1 MEIDHDVI
9 HAYNGL
15 LSSNCTIKYNL
26 IAVKK
31 FGLLHMHALAACNLV
46 IIVQLWTVV
55 IDW

>member
-1 MEIDHDVI
+1 MEIDHDPI

-26 IAVKK
+26 IAVKN